1 MQPIERE
8 RGRELQ
14 LKLDLP
20 RDLELERKLQLERE
34 LELEIEFFRGRRQ
47 RAQPF
52 GSADPERTLGQRGVG
67 QQGAT
72 CIQLGV
78 DE

>member
-34 LELEIEFFRGRRQ
+34 LELEIAFFS
-47 RAQPF
+47 
-52 GSADPERTLGQRGVG
+52 GSAAEGAALWNPPSPEGTGVWG
-67 QQGAT
+67 NKVP
-72 CIQLGV
+72 LV
-78 DE
+78 YNWE